1 MIGIAT
7 PLIGHQV
14 YKKDKCIKMEWWRQG
29 LVLPKK
35 SPSAAELEKNF
46 NTEFP
51 LFHSADVDGTFFGK
65 YNNLASTILRIPW

>member
-14 YKKDKCIKMEWWRQG
+14 YEKDKWNGGGKVWFCQ
-29 LVLPKK
+29 K
-35 SPSAAELEKNF
+35 SPPSAAKLEKNF
-46 NTEFP
+46 TTEFP